1 MNATTGVEENIQF
14 LRGLHMVGDIHC
26 LDHKSDYEEL

>member
-1 MNATTGVEENIQF
+1 MNATTGVKENIKL

-26 LDHKSDYEEL
+26 LDYKRDYEEL